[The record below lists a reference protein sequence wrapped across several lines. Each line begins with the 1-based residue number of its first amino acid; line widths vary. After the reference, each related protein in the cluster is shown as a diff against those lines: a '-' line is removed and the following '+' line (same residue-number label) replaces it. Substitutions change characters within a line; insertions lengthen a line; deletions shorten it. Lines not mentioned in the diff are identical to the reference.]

1 MNTNRIFAIGT
12 AVAIAAILGL
22 GWLVGL
28 SPLLASAAQ
37 ADQERLLVEQTNQV
51 QQATLASMKAD
62 FERLDEIEADLYALR
77 VAIPSEVDSDVIY
90 DYLARIQA
98 AVPTRVESIVT
109 GEALPYGVSVDA
121 PDAAP
126 GEAGETAGVAQ
137 FEGLY
142 TVPVTITFPKGT
154 SVTDA
159 IALAGALQNGPR
171 IFLVTAITRPAS
183 SDGSAGTLTAFMFVM
198 SERDE
203 TPGSSAG
210 DHDPSL
216 DKYTRGAIARWGSD
230 GEVIPTPTPTPGE
243 TETPAPTDSPSPT
256 PTP

>member
-1 MNTNRIFAIGT
+1 MNTNRIFAIVT

-22 GWLVGL
+22 GWFIGL

-37 ADQERLLVEQTNQV
+37 ADQERIVVEQTNQA
-51 QQATLASMKAD
+51 QQATLANMKAD
-62 FERLDEIEADLYALR
+62 FERLDEIEAELKALR

-90 DYLARIQA
+90 AYLARIQGGA
-98 AVPTRVESIVT
+98 SARVETINTGEAVPYGASTDDPDAVPTEEGT
-109 GEALPYGVSVDA
+109 
-121 PDAAP
+121 
-126 GEAGETAGVAQ
+126 TAGVAQ

-142 TVPVTITFPKGT
+142 TVPITITFFKGT

-159 IALAGALQNGPR
+159 IAFAGAMQNGPR
-171 IFLVTAITRPAS
+171 IFVVTAITRPAS
-183 SDGSAGTLTAFMFVM
+183 SDGSAGTITAYMFVM
-198 SERDE
+198 AERDE

-216 DKYTRGAIARWGSD
+216 DKYTRGPIGRWGSD
-230 GEVIPTPTPTPGE
+230 GEVLPEPTSTPGE
-243 TETPAPTDSPSPT
+243 TETPAPSDSPAPT

>member
-1 MNTNRIFAIGT
+1 MNANRIFAIGT

-28 SPLLASAAQ
+28 SPLLASAAL
-37 ADQERLLVEQTNQV
+37 ADQERVVVEQGNQA

-62 FERLDEIEADLYALR
+62 FERLDEIETDLNALR
-77 VAIPSEVDSDVIY
+77 VAIPGEVDSDVIY
-90 DYLARIQA
+90 AYLGRIQA
-98 AVPTRVESIVT
+98 GVPTRVETIVI
-109 GEALPYGVSVDA
+109 GEVTPYGVSADA
-121 PDAAP
+121 PDAVP

-142 TVPVTITFPKGT
+142 TVPVTITFPRGT
-154 SVTDA
+154 VVPEI
-159 IALAGALQNGPR
+159 IAFAGAMQNGPR

-183 SDGSAGTLTAFMFVM
+183 SDGSAGTITAYMFVM
-198 SERDE
+198 AERDE

-210 DHDPSL
+210 DHDSSL